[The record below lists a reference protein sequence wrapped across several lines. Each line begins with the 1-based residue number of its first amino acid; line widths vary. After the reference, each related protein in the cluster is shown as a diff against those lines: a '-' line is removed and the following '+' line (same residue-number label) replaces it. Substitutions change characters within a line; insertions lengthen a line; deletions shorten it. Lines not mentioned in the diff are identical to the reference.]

1 MGGQNS
7 PLAFLFLFL
16 LTLLPCKGWAESWTD
31 PSGSGLVLEYTE
43 ASEGV
48 TITKITNAPFT
59 LVIPNKIGEKSVVA
73 IGASA
78 YSEDTKVSLVLPAS
92 IKNIDN
98 KAFADKKLSYVTM
111 EGSTPCTLG
120 TSAFG
125 VQSDYFKIYI
135 PSGSKAAYSEDTSWS
150 DYADNLEELITDETG
165 NLRFKEYKEGELYLA
180 GFVPGKSA
188 ESITIPAMIT
198 VNGQEL
204 PVTGTYSSA
213 FTSKN
218 ISSVTFAKD
227 SQLKVIGQG
236 AFSQTSLTKV
246 TIPASVTKMEAMA
259 FGSCNSLTTVI
270 MESDAPCTL
279 TYAPFRG
286 CSSDLKIYVPVG
298 TVETYKSK
306 SDWNEYKN
314 QIFEMPT
321 PPITDVTGT
330 LLFEKNTDGDGL
342 ILKGFVDGKS
352 ATSIT
357 IPATVDVDGTA
368 MPVKEIGESAF
379 NGNRSLASV
388 DFSEASNLTTIS
400 DYAFANTT
408 GLQNVSI
415 PASVTSIGKMAFMGS
430 TVSEVNFPEEGN
442 LELGSLSFAYTMVSE
457 LTIPKSVKKLA
468 DAAFGAC
475 SLLKT
480 VNMESDEPCTLG
492 AKAFCNAEDGTFD
505 DGFNIYV
512 PKDKVETYQSAWTSY
527 QKYIGVK
534 PATTITSGN
543 LKYELNEDGENTV
556 TLVKVENVDSSSD
569 PISFPETFEKD
580 GTTYTVT
587 QIGKGEKIFT
597 GTSSIYASAD
607 AIPNTVNTIG
617 ANAFDGVYFRDGAVI
632 PASVKYIGDGAFVT
646 HYSESNVGPSASSVT
661 LKSESAFAVGEKI
674 FGEQF
679 EYEFSIFVSEDL
691 LESFK
696 TAKGWDTYK
705 DYFIS
710 EFTENGLR
718 YRKYQSQ
725 DGATLSLVG
734 FDEESTV
741 AKDKVVVPA
750 EVNGVPVTYIEQNAF
765 KGKTSLTSLDLSQA
779 TNLKVINHYAFM
791 QTSLTEV
798 VIPENVTTICTAAFG
813 NISTLKK
820 VTLYPTAITQYDQ
833 SGNPYWRDQF
843 MGCSNLEDVWVPKG
857 TKSTYLK
864 LFDTMANKD
873 QIIKEM
879 DNSII
884 VGDYTYELNEDG
896 ENTVTLVKFTATD
909 SWSENVNVPATFEK
923 DGTTYTVTQIGNGEK
938 INVSVYIRQA
948 GANAIPNTVTKIGA
962 HAFDHIRFVNGVIIP
977 ASVNS
982 IGDAAFVN
990 VWDDNS
996 TTTSVLYSVTL
1007 KASEAFTVGEKI
1019 FGETSKLL
1027 KEHFSILT
1035 SSEEVA
1041 NEFKQTSG
1049 WDTYKDYFIT
1059 EIVKAGLRYRKNADG
1074 TALTLMGFDGDT
1086 QASLTVPTEVDGIP
1100 VTAIASKAFE
1110 SQSNL
1115 KSLDLSQ
1122 ATNLTQIGESAFG
1135 ATGLTEVVIPAQV
1148 KTLGYRAFG
1157 SISSLTKATFERK
1170 SDFGEDVVYG
1180 AAFLGSENLA
1190 EIYVPKG
1197 TKRDY
1202 TNIFENR
1209 IDNAE
1214 EKIKEIVKPISDGIY
1229 KYQLNDDGQTVT
1241 VVGIADGVTLKNE
1254 IWVFGNVDSYQVT
1267 GIAANVFAKMSGI
1280 THIHVPS
1287 SVSTIAA
1294 NAFSGMT
1301 SGLKV
1306 TFDRTGDI
1314 SRYSKEMF
1322 GTTEVSSIN
1331 VPTEAYAEY
1340 YAQLTNDQED
1350 QDKIE
1355 KPAYTLEITDNG
1367 EDGVT
1372 IEMEGKTYEAGKITY
1387 KRTFSQPGQ
1396 YGTIALP
1403 FSVASSEWNEY
1414 FDAVYTVSGA
1424 ESMGNG
1430 LSKLKFQEV
1439 DKNAALYAKD
1449 AYFVKLKDGVQDVT
1463 LTNAEKTQIVVDPM
1477 VNCPSVSYD
1486 GNDGTVT
1493 ITPHASW
1500 QKVDGNGTQY
1510 YTFNADGTFGKS
1522 DYVVPFRMCL
1532 TIELSENSFIAGA
1545 PAFFSIELPGGATT
1559 GINGVAAEKAG
1570 KKAAIYI
1577 IDGKLVRANG
1587 DTKGLAKGVYIIG
1600 GKKMVIK

>member
-7 PLAFLFLFL
+7 LLAFLFLFL
-16 LTLLPCKGWAESWTD
+16 LTLLPCKGWADETWTD
-31 PSGSGLVLEYTE
+31 PNGSGLELNYTIV
-43 ASEGV
+43 EGDV
-48 TITKITNAPFT
+48 SISKIKT
-59 LVIPNKIGEKSVVA
+59 LPSDGKVVIPSMIDGNPVVKIDKGIQFSENIKSLVVPASVKTIGQSAFTQSSSLTSLTFAEGSQLETISTYAFYGTGITSVKIPASVTMIDYGAFTNTKLTEVIFENGESLEIGRAAFSHTLISEVTLPESVKGIGAQAFAATLISEVSIPKSVQS
-73 IGASA
+73 IG
-78 YSEDTKVSLVLPAS
+78 
-92 IKNIDN
+92 NN
-98 KAFADKKLSYVTM
+98 AFAECSNLASVIV
-111 EGSTPCTLG
+111 ESETPCTLG
-120 TSAFG
+120 TDVFSNEY
-125 VQSDYFKIYI
+125 DDNNDPKITTDFHITVPKGYEQTY
-135 PSGSKAAYSEDTSWS
+135 KNSWS
-150 DYADNLEELITDETG
+150 AYEQYIYESTAGSGITDG
-165 NLRFKEYKEGELYLA
+165 N
-180 GFVPGKSA
+180 
-188 ESITIPAMIT
+188 
-198 VNGQEL
+198 
-204 PVTGTYSSA
+204 
-213 FTSKN
+213 
-218 ISSVTFAKD
+218 
-227 SQLKVIGQG
+227 
-236 AFSQTSLTKV
+236 
-246 TIPASVTKMEAMA
+246 
-259 FGSCNSLTTVI
+259 
-270 MESDAPCTL
+270 
-279 TYAPFRG
+279 
-286 CSSDLKIYVPVG
+286 
-298 TVETYKSK
+298 
-306 SDWNEYKN
+306 
-314 QIFEMPT
+314 
-321 PPITDVTGT
+321 
-330 LLFEKNTDGDGL
+330 
-342 ILKGFVDGKS
+342 
-352 ATSIT
+352 
-357 IPATVDVDGTA
+357 
-368 MPVKEIGESAF
+368 
-379 NGNRSLASV
+379 
-388 DFSEASNLTTIS
+388 
-400 DYAFANTT
+400 
-408 GLQNVSI
+408 
-415 PASVTSIGKMAFMGS
+415 
-430 TVSEVNFPEEGN
+430 
-442 LELGSLSFAYTMVSE
+442 YT
-457 LTIPKSVKKLA
+457 
-468 DAAFGAC
+468 
-475 SLLKT
+475 
-480 VNMESDEPCTLG
+480 
-492 AKAFCNAEDGTFD
+492 
-505 DGFNIYV
+505 
-512 PKDKVETYQSAWTSY
+512 
-527 QKYIGVK
+527 
-534 PATTITSGN
+534 
-543 LKYELNEDGENTV
+543 YELNADGENTV

-779 TNLKVINHYAFM
+779 TNLKVINYCAFM

-798 VIPENVTTICTAAFG
+798 VIPENVTSIGTAAFG
-813 NISTLKK
+813 KISTLKK
-820 VTLYPTAITQYDQ
+820 VTLYPTDITQYDP

-843 MGCSNLEDVWVPKG
+843 SGCNNLEAVWVPKG
-857 TKSTYLK
+857 TKSTYRK

-873 QIIKEM
+873 EIIKEM

-909 SWSENVNVPATFEK
+909 SYSENVNVPATFEK

-938 INVSVYIRQA
+938 INVSVYDRRA
-948 GANAIPNTVTKIGA
+948 VVNAIPNTVTKIGA
-962 HAFDHIRFVNGVIIP
+962 HAFDGIRFRDGVIIP
-977 ASVNS
+977 ASVKS
-982 IGDAAFVN
+982 IGDAAFVTSS
-990 VWDDNS
+990 DDYS
-996 TTTSVLYSVTL
+996 TTGVYNVTL

-1019 FGETSKLL
+1019 FGETSKLSVGR
-1027 KEHFSILT
+1027 FSILT
-1035 SSEEVA
+1035 SSEDVA
-1041 NEFKQTSG
+1041 NKFKQTSG
-1049 WDTYKDYFIT
+1049 WDTYKDYFII
-1059 EIVKAGLRYRKNADG
+1059 EIVKNGLRYRKNGDG
-1074 TALTLMGFDGDT
+1074 TGLTLMGFDEESTD
-1086 QASLTVPTEVDGIP
+1086 AKDKVVVPAEVDGIP
-1100 VTAIASKAFE
+1100 VTAIGSNAFVGK
-1110 SQSNL
+1110 SNL
-1115 KSLDLSQ
+1115 TSLDLSQ
-1122 ATNLTQIGESAFG
+1122 AINLTQIGEFAFD
-1135 ATGLTEVVIPAQV
+1135 ATALTEVVIPAQV
-1148 KTLGYRAFG
+1148 KTLGYCAFG
-1157 SISSLTKATFERK
+1157 DISSLTKVTFERE

-1570 KKAAIYI
+1570 KKAAIYT